1 MSSAGP
7 GHTFGPECMLH
18 STSNTFTR
26 RASEV
31 SPNPPKLSAQFF
43 YCSSLPIDDPLS
55 PIPPPSPANRSARV
69 PPRPFSVHDHI
80 ALETAWLKLQ
90 RPEYTTK
97 EEGCL
102 DMPPTSHKGPERI
115 AKVIRDVHDEKYT
128 EEGRKGKKKTVDAK
142 NTPNKSNEEDNNR
155 GESQGT
161 SPEIKSLGRSPGPEP
176 CDLDVTLSDDPQH
189 VPFDVNLPLTSREL
203 VNEDNAISRRK
214 SRSPF
219 RRKEKAEK
227 SKDQDLVSSRS
238 SRRLSE
244 AGQKAHEA
252 IVSSSPS
259 EHDTTGTPFLRVPDR
274 KDRSRSKSRS
284 SQSREEKP
292 SMSQTDGAN
301 LGDNYKPKQS
311 SPLRP
316 MFQRFSSTHS
326 EDAAGSKGHSLLHKQ
341 EKLQEVQDVQEVR
354 IPVGISRLHVVEM
367 PSLKMG
373 PIYWD
378 PVHDVSSVVRGTWFY
393 KDTMWP
399 VESDLANQIEEGY
412 EYMKPWTPTY
422 IDELNSCLEI
432 GPEAEL
438 KVAHRIWPP
447 EAPPTDLS
455 RPATAKSKQSLL
467 STPKDNLSPDDRDR
481 QQAIVAAGRS
491 ENRAAGVL
499 KGFEATSRLFAKS
512 SIIYAN
518 GRDAQI
524 LKPSLLPSMAKGRR
538 PLGAIR
544 RGRTV
549 GIPVVRGFDTHAWEK
564 LYPPSKRAAAAKVA
578 AETARTIQATTT
590 ASAGMQKACPAC
602 VSADERPKP
611 TDLVLVIHGIGQKL
625 SERVE
630 SFHFTHAINA
640 FRRQVNVELAS
651 ESVKPW
657 LRQGLGTVMMLPINW
672 RSTVKLEDG
681 SIVEPNL
688 SIDDDDSTK
697 VQYSLRNITPNS
709 IPAVRGL
716 ISDVMLDIPYY
727 LSHHKPK
734 MIEAV
739 IREANRVYRLW
750 CINNPGFH
758 EMGRVHLLAHSLG
771 SVMAI
776 DILSH
781 QPTKLSKSLDFRT
794 TTARTDMFEFD
805 TKSVFFCGSPAGF
818 FLLLNR
824 ALLLPRQGRE
834 KVDMEGEDI
843 SPGVS
848 GQAGTYGCL
857 AADNIYN
864 IMHYND
870 PIAYGINACVDAD
883 YAASLQPALVPSAT
897 DSWGQYIGSLFRSKT
912 VAAPRAMTGLDSLP
926 KRPTAARL
934 PTTVEL
940 ETHNFTKEEIAEKRM
955 YLLNDIGQIDY
966 TLQSGGGL
974 EWQYLN
980 MLSAHSSYW
989 IRQDFVRFLVVEI
1002 GRSPGKEGVV
1012 ASIKATKKPFGKK

>member
-1 MSSAGP
+1 MSSTGP
-7 GHTFGPECMLH
+7 GHTFGPDCMLH

-26 RASEV
+26 RASQA
-31 SPNPPKLSAQFF
+31 SPDPPKLSAQFF
-43 YCSSLPIDDPLS
+43 YCSALPIDDPLS
-55 PIPPPSPANRSARV
+55 AVPPPSPANKSTRV
-69 PPRPFSVHDHI
+69 PPRPFSVHDNI

-90 RPEYTTK
+90 RPEQSTK
-97 EEGCL
+97 EGSQPKSSNKANKEQ
-102 DMPPTSHKGPERI
+102 ERI
-115 AKVIRDVHDEKYT
+115 IKIIQEAHNEKHA
-128 EEGRKGKKKTVDAK
+128 EEGKKAKKKPVEETKSIQKRAGEG
-142 NTPNKSNEEDNNR
+142 NTPTENQITN
-155 GESQGT
+155 
-161 SPEIKSLGRSPGPEP
+161 PEIRSVIPSPAPEP
-176 CDLDVTLSDDPQH
+176 CDLDVTLSDDPRH
-189 VPFDVNLPLTSREL
+189 IPFDTDLPLTPPEL
-203 VNEDNAISRRK
+203 ANEENAESKRR

-227 SKDQDLVSSRS
+227 AKDQDLVSSRS

-252 IVSSSPS
+252 TVSSSPS
-259 EHDTTGTPFLRVPDR
+259 GQDTTGTPFLRVPDR
-274 KDRSRSKSRS
+274 KEKSRSRSRS
-284 SQSREEKP
+284 SKSREEQ
-292 SMSQTDGAN
+292 SSVSQADGADA
-301 LGDNYKPKQS
+301 GDNHKPKQS

-316 MFQRFSSTHS
+316 MFQRLSSNYS
-326 EDAAGSKGHSLLHKQ
+326 DDAAGSKGLSLFRKQ
-341 EKLQEVQDVQEVR
+341 KKPQEVPEVR

-422 IDELNSCLEI
+422 VDELNSCMEI
-432 GPEAEL
+432 GPEAEI
-438 KVAHRIWPP
+438 KVCHKIWPP
-447 EAPPTDLS
+447 EEQPADHS
-455 RPATAKSKQSLL
+455 RPATARSKQSLL
-467 STPKDNLSPDDRDR
+467 NTPTDNLSPDEQDR
-481 QQAIVAAGRS
+481 QQAIVAAGLS
-491 ENRAAGVL
+491 ENKAAGVL
-499 KGFEATSRLFAKS
+499 NGFEATSRLFAKS

-524 LKPSLLPSMAKGRR
+524 LKPSLLPSVAKGRK
-538 PLGAIR
+538 PLGPIR
-544 RGRTV
+544 KGRTV
-549 GIPVVRGFDTHAWEK
+549 GIPVVRGFDTQAWEN
-564 LYPPSKRAAAAKVA
+564 LYPPSKKAAAAKVA
-578 AETARTIQATTT
+578 SETARTMQAAT
-590 ASAGMQKACPAC
+590 AGSQGMQKSCPAC
-602 VSADERPKP
+602 LSADARPKP

-657 LRQGLGTVMMLPINW
+657 LRQELGTVMVLPINW

-681 SIVEPNL
+681 SIIEPDSNA
-688 SIDDDDSTK
+688 DDKDPTK
-697 VQYSLRNITPNS
+697 VHYGLKDITPET

-758 EMGRVHLLAHSLG
+758 EHGRVHLLAHSLG

-776 DILSH
+776 DILSN
-781 QPTKLSKSLDFRT
+781 QPTRLPKSLDFRT
-794 TTARTDMFEFD
+794 TTARADMFEFD

-824 ALLLPRQGRE
+824 ALLLPRKGRD
-834 KVDMEGEDI
+834 KIDMEGEDM
-843 SPGVS
+843 SPGVA
-848 GQAGTYGCL
+848 GQVGTYGCL
-857 AADNIYN
+857 AADNVYN

-870 PIAYGINACVDAD
+870 PIAYSVNACVDAD
-883 YAASLQPALVPSAT
+883 YAASLQLALVPSAT
-897 DSWGQYIGSLFRSKT
+897 DSWGQYIGSLFRTKT
-912 VAAPRAMTGLDSLP
+912 ATPARTMTGLDSLP
-926 KRPTAARL
+926 KRPGPARL

-940 ETHNFTKEEIAEKRM
+940 ETHDFTKEEIAEKRM
-955 YLLNDIGQIDY
+955 HLLNDNGQIDY

-1002 GRSPGKEGVV
+1002 GRSPGKLGVV
-1012 ASIKATKKPFGKK
+1012 ASIKAAKKPFGRK